1 MAKVNPAKIIGD
13 SKFNRFHLGLF
24 IWSFM
29 IILFDGYDLSVYGT
43 AVPKLMVD
51 FNLDPVQV
59 GTMGSYGLFG
69 MMFGAIVFGIL
80 ADRIGR
86 KKVILINVLLFS
98 AFTFLCAFADNATT
112 FSIYRFIAGLG
123 LGGIMPN
130 IAALTMDYAPK
141 TMRIRLV
148 SLTLVSFAV
157 GGALAP
163 TVGVFLIEQFGW
175 GSVFIVAGLPI
186 LALPLMMKQL
196 PESTSYLI
204 RTGNKEKLFATLAKV
219 NPGLTFSKDDEI
231 EEVKVTG
238 AAAKVPVA
246 GLFKEHR
253 ALSTVA
259 FWLAFFCA
267 LLMVYGLN
275 TWLPKL
281 MIQAGYG
288 FNSSLTFLIALQ
300 GGAVIGILT
309 LSQLCEKFGSKK
321 VLIPTYIA
329 GAIALSL
336 LGFGGSTAVVFLL
349 VMIAG
354 AATTGAQVLIQA
366 YVTAYYPAE
375 MRSTGIGLASGIG
388 RLGGMIGPILGGF
401 LLTLALPN
409 YMNFMVFA
417 LAGVVAAIALALIA
431 DKHSA
436 SNMISSESNVENKEV
451 AASLE

>member
-1 MAKVNPAKIIGD
+1 
-13 SKFNRFHLGLF
+13 
-24 IWSFM
+24 
-29 IILFDGYDLSVYGT
+29 
-43 AVPKLMVD
+43 
-51 FNLDPVQV
+51 
-59 GTMGSYGLFG
+59 
-69 MMFGAIVFGIL
+69 
-80 ADRIGR
+80 
-86 KKVILINVLLFS
+86 
-98 AFTFLCAFADNATT
+98 
-112 FSIYRFIAGLG
+112 
-123 LGGIMPN
+123 MPN
-130 IAALTMDYAPK
+130 IAALAMDYAPK

-186 LALPLMMKQL
+186 LALPFMMKQL

-219 NPGLTFSKDDEI
+219 SPGLTFSKDDEI

-253 ALSTVA
+253 ALSTVM

-300 GGAVIGILT
+300 GGAVIGILA

-321 VLIPTYIA
+321 GSDPNVYCRNHCVDITWLWWKSGCGFLI
-329 GAIALSL
+329 SL
-336 LGFGGSTAVVFLL
+336 L
-349 VMIAG
+349 
-354 AATTGAQVLIQA
+354 QVLLQLVRK
-366 YVTAYYPAE
+366 Y
-375 MRSTGIGLASGIG
+375 
-388 RLGGMIGPILGGF
+388 
-401 LLTLALPN
+401 
-409 YMNFMVFA
+409 
-417 LAGVVAAIALALIA
+417 
-431 DKHSA
+431 
-436 SNMISSESNVENKEV
+436 
-451 AASLE
+451 